1 MILGRGLGVIAGLLG
16 CVCLT
21 GADVD
26 PQEVWKRFGA
36 PRPAQTELLPFGER
50 FDMQPEEL
58 LIFAGQTNL
67 VREQKAGALEALL
80 TAVWAERNPRFRSMA
95 WEGDT
100 VYEQRRDQDFG
111 LWRSQL
117 EWAGATA
124 VLAQFGQME
133 ALDGL
138 ERLPEFVAAYSR
150 LLDEFAA
157 ATPRLVLLSPI
168 PFERPE
174 PPDAPDLRRHN
185 ESVRGYVEA
194 IRSLA
199 RQRQAV
205 FVDLFEPILDEMAA
219 GARLTSNGIHLE
231 DEGLEIVAR
240 AAAAQ
245 LGYSGERFPLLS
257 ELRSAVTEKNRLWFD
272 CWRPMNWA
280 FAYGE
285 RRTQLFG
292 QPAGGRLWLRQELE
306 MFKPLIAEQER
317 RIRLLARGEAS
328 PEAGEPAVEPTAKPR
343 VDGAEGPESAET
355 MANAFSVGYG
365 LEIAAFADET
375 DGVINPIQMAWDAA
389 GDLYVACSPTYPHVE
404 PGARPGDY
412 VLVCSD
418 QDGDGIADRFHRFA
432 EGLSMVQ
439 GLEPGAGG
447 LWVCAGTELLHL
459 VDSDGDGKADRTRVV
474 WSGFGTGDAHQL
486 INSISYGPD
495 GRLWFTQGLH
505 ILSRVETPW
514 GIASLER
521 SGVWRYRPRSARLEG
536 FFQNAVAGH
545 NCWGVAFDAYAQ
557 PFHKS
562 GDRPH
567 GYYSLPGLIPLAD
580 PAEYHPVGALFD
592 APVKTTAM
600 DWIETA
606 RLPQELQGCA
616 VLGGFMGGTVDVYRV
631 EEDGAGFRSER
642 LPELARLTS
651 EWFRPVDVALGPD
664 GALYVCDFQ
673 NPVIGHY
680 QASYRDP
687 RRDRRHGRIWR
698 VSDPAQPPAPRPDIP
713 ALAAPEL
720 LELLGNPERWTRD
733 LARRRLF
740 DLPAEDVLPAADA
753 LLNRIAAVL
762 GSERNTRMFVDLGG
776 IYDAHGAVREQWI
789 EAAASAE
796 DPRVRCVGMRWCGA
810 WASRIEGASQRLLAG
825 ARDVHPRVRLEA
837 LVAAAQ
843 SPGVESMPVLE
854 AVWSQNRDRFLDY
867 ALVNAARATRELWRG
882 WAAALGGNGA
892 RDGFLAFLE
901 QAAGA
906 PGEEVPRGHRIYSS
920 LCLTCHQA
928 GGDGL
933 PGIYPPL
940 RDSERL
946 AGPAGPLVQMLLHG
960 LQGPLT
966 TATGNYNGLM
976 PASGLSDEDLA
987 AVLSWTRERFAPGS
1001 GPVLAGEVARIR
1013 EVTRD
1018 REDPWTAEELEQ

>member
-1 MILGRGLGVIAGLLG
+1 MILGRGCGVIAGLLG
-16 CVCLT
+16 WACLT
-21 GADVD
+21 GAEED
-26 PQEVWKRFGA
+26 PEEVWKRFGE
-36 PRPAQTELLPFGER
+36 PRGAETERVPFGEH
-50 FDMQPEEL
+50 FELQPDEVL
-58 LIFAGQTNL
+58 VFAGQTNL
-67 VREQKAGALEALL
+67 VREQKAGFLEALL
-80 TAVWAERNPRFRSMA
+80 TAAWAERNPRFRSMA

-111 LWRSQL
+111 LWRNQL

-124 VLAQFGQME
+124 VAAQFGQME
-133 ALDGL
+133 ALDGV
-138 ERLPEFVAAYSR
+138 ERIPEFVAAYSW

-168 PFERPE
+168 PFERPDAPE
-174 PPDAPDLRRHN
+174 APDLRVHN
-185 ESVRGYVEA
+185 ESVRGYVDA
-194 IRSLA
+194 IRALA
-199 RQRQAV
+199 RQRRAI
-205 FVDLFEPILDEMAA
+205 FVDLFEPVLKQMAD
-219 GARLTSNGIHLE
+219 GARFTSNGMHLE
-231 DEGLEIVAR
+231 ERGLESVAQ

-245 LGYSGERFPLLS
+245 LGYRGEKIPLLS
-257 ELRSAVTEKNRLWFD
+257 ELRLAVAEKNQLWFD

-292 QPAGGRLWLRQELE
+292 QPAGGRMWLSEELE

-317 RIRLLARGEAS
+317 RIQLLARGEAVPEQVKTAAERGADAGPGS
-328 PEAGEPAVEPTAKPR
+328 P
-343 VDGAEGPESAET
+343 EGPESAES
-355 MANAFSVGYG
+355 MARAFTVGYG
-365 LEIAAFADET
+365 LTVAVFADET
-375 DGVINPIQMAWDAA
+375 NGVINPVQMAWDAA

-418 QDGDGIADRFHRFA
+418 EDGDGIADRFRRFA

-459 VDSDGDGKADRTRVV
+459 VDSDGDGRADRTRVV

-562 GDRPH
+562 GDRPQ

-600 DWIETA
+600 DWIESP
-606 RLPQELQGCA
+606 RLPEELQGCA

-642 LPELARLTS
+642 LPELLRLSS
-651 EWFRPVDVALGPD
+651 EWFRPVDVASGPD
-664 GALYVCDFQ
+664 GAVYVCDFQ

-680 QASYRDP
+680 QTSYRDP
-687 RRDRRHGRIWR
+687 RRDSRHGRIWR
-698 VSDPAQPPAPRPDIP
+698 VSNPEPLSAPRPIIA
-713 ALAAPEL
+713 ALAVPEL
-720 LELLGNPERWTRD
+720 MELLGDPDRWTREQ
-733 LARRRLF
+733 ARRRLF
-740 DLPAEDVLPAADA
+740 DLPTEDVLPAADA
-753 LLNRIAAVL
+753 LLNRIAAAL
-762 GSERNTRMFVDLGG
+762 DSERNARMLVDLGG
-776 IYDAHGAVREQWI
+776 IYDAHGAVRERWV
-789 EAAASAE
+789 EAAASAA
-796 DPRVRCVGMRWCGA
+796 DPRIRCVGMRWCGE
-810 WASRIEGASQRLLAG
+810 WASRMDGAPERLLAG
-825 ARDVHPRVRLEA
+825 ARDTHPRVRLEA
-837 LVAAAQ
+837 LVAAVQGA
-843 SPGVESMPVLE
+843 GAEAMPVLE

-882 WAAALGGNGA
+882 RAAERRIGVE
-892 RDGFLAFLE
+892 DGFLAFLQ

-906 PGEEVPRGHRIYSS
+906 PAEEVPRGQRIYAN
-920 LCLTCHQA
+920 LCLNCHQA
-928 GGDGL
+928 GGEGL
-933 PGIYPPL
+933 AGVYPPL

-946 AGPAGPLVQMLLHG
+946 AGPAEPLVQMLLHG

-966 TATGNYNGLM
+966 TATGDYNGLM

-987 AVLSWTRERFAPGS
+987 AVLTWTRERFAPGS
-1001 GPVLAGEVARIR
+1001 GEVPSAEVARIR
-1013 EVTRD
+1013 DATRE
-1018 REDPWTAEELEQ
+1018 REGPWTAEELQQ